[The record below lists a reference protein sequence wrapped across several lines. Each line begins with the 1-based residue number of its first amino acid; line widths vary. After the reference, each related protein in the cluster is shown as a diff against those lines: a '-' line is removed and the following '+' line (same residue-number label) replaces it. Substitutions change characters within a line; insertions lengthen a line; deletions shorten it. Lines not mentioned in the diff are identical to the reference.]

1 VKPSF
6 LGKLL
11 ERVEHLGADE
21 LQRYLIRLARENGLL
36 ERIFNTLQDGVV
48 VLDGEGKVEYA
59 NGAARRMLPLPKD
72 GGLGAPMER
81 FLRDVPWRQWVRE
94 AGGLKRRLEISYPEA
109 RVVEVV
115 VVPLGEGEEGGGSGS
130 RVAVF
135 HDVTQAESRTREA
148 IQSEREQALT
158 LLAAEVAHELGNP
171 LNSLH
176 IHLQLIQRDLRRL
189 PDDAAAPMRESITVA
204 LRELERLD
212 GIIHQF
218 LRAIRPTAP
227 DFAPCRIGDLIE
239 ETLQT
244 LGPEMED
251 RGLLVESEIDPQ
263 IPDMVLDA
271 GQMKQVFYN
280 LARNAMQAV
289 DGRGLLRIRAERDGD
304 TVVVSFQDNGCGI
317 SLEDLPRVTE
327 PYFTTKSGGSGLGLM
342 IVQRIVR
349 EHGGMM
355 EIESQRGKGTT
366 VRLRFPVG
374 GRQVRL
380 LEAP

>member
-1 VKPSF
+1 
-6 LGKLL
+6 
-11 ERVEHLGADE
+11 
-21 LQRYLIRLARENGLL
+21 
-36 ERIFNTLQDGVV
+36 
-48 VLDGEGKVEYA
+48 
-59 NGAARRMLPLPKD
+59 
-72 GGLGAPMER
+72 
-81 FLRDVPWRQWVRE
+81 
-94 AGGLKRRLEISYPEA
+94 
-109 RVVEVV
+109 
-115 VVPLGEGEEGGGSGS
+115 
-130 RVAVF
+130 
-135 HDVTQAESRTREA
+135 
-148 IQSEREQALT
+148 
-158 LLAAEVAHELGNP
+158 
-171 LNSLH
+171 
-176 IHLQLIQRDLRRL
+176 
-189 PDDAAAPMRESITVA
+189 
-204 LRELERLD
+204 
-212 GIIHQF
+212 
-218 LRAIRPTAP
+218 
-227 DFAPCRIGDLIE
+227 
-239 ETLQT
+239 
-244 LGPEMED
+244 
-251 RGLLVESEIDPQ
+251 
-263 IPDMVLDA
+263 MVLDA